1 MPNNNKAFQYLNI
14 VSTARIALSYGNEE
28 DSLKHIAVG
37 AVLKI
42 LII

>member
-1 MPNNNKAFQYLNI
+1 MSNNNKAFQYLNI
-14 VSTARIALSYGNEE
+14 VSTARIALSYGNE